1 MAFNG
6 GFDRQHYA
14 VTGLLF
20 NILEKT
26 QMKHPSIFKASPLLA
41 ALLIANN
48 ALAQEQAQ
56 DNSPVTLETV
66 KVNADFRELDLQQ
79 IPSAITVVGQDDIQ
93 KRNADHLESI
103 LSLAP
108 NVNYSAGAS
117 RGRYF
122 QIRGIGERSQFVDA
136 VNPSV
141 GLIIDGV
148 DMTGLGGAA
157 TLFDVQQVEI
167 LRGPQGT
174 AFGANALA
182 GAINIKSK
190 QPTKETE
197 GYVEAKAG
205 NYNSKGLGGAISG
218 SITDT
223 IQARVAINKTSSD
236 GYMEND
242 YLNRDDTNNI
252 DELVAR
258 AQLDWKVNTDNDI
271 NLSLLKTDIDNG
283 YDAFSLDNNHTTY
296 SDNPGQDT
304 QDSTAFSLGWNS
316 KLSQSVNLETKISS
330 SHTDTTYS
338 YDEDWSY
345 GVYDANGN
353 CITDC
358 IVSSDPLNYVYST
371 FDEYNREYSRNDI
384 DVRFLSGSTGRIF
397 NNSTDWI
404 AGTYSNSKKENL
416 NRQYSYDY
424 EDSDNLGTA
433 ITGTTPYSSDIRYKS
448 SAIYTEL
455 STQLSVATQITYG
468 LRVEDW
474 TTDFTDNSNIDEDQG
489 ETLWGG
495 KATFESLINEKHL
508 AYTSIARGYKAGGIN
523 SDPDVNE
530 ANRTFESETN
540 NSIELGLK
548 SELLTNTLTTS
559 IAAFYI
565 QRKNQQVKSSYVIPS
580 SVTGGAPVFQD
591 YLGNAAEGKNYGLE
605 FELFWALTNTLNLKS
620 SVGYLKTEFVDYS
633 YTTEDGTF
641 TKDGRSQAHAPEYT
655 LSNQL
660 SWNPT
665 GNITASIG
673 FVAMD
678 EFYFSDSH
686 DEKSKAYV
694 TWNAFIKYSR
704 NHYEISVNGQNLTD
718 TKYATRGFGFG
729 SNDPRAN
736 WEGTD
741 QYTQLAAPRLVS
753 INARY
758 NF

>member
-197 GYVEAKAG
+197 GYVEAEVG
-205 NYNSKGLGGAISG
+205 NYGKQTLGTAVSGPLSNSVQG
-218 SITDT
+218 
-223 IQARVAINKTSSD
+223 RFAINKTISD
-236 GYMEND
+236 GYMENAH
-242 YLNRDDTNNI
+242 LNRDDTNNI
-252 DELVAR
+252 EETVAR
-258 AQLDWKVNTDNDI
+258 AQLNWQANENNDFSF
-271 NLSLLKTDIDNG
+271 SLLKADIDNG
-283 YDAFSLDNNHTTY
+283 YDAFSLDNNRTTY
-296 SDNPGQDT
+296 SDKPGKDT
-304 QDSTAFSLGWNS
+304 QDT
-316 KLSQSVNLETKISS
+316 TSS
-330 SHTDTTYS
+330 SIKWVNSSNNSFNIETLASHNESDSVYS
-338 YDEDWSY
+338 FDEDWAY
-345 GVYDANGN
+345 GEYDSITYG
-353 CITDC
+353 CITATC
-358 IVSSDPLNYVYST
+358 IADYNYNGI
-371 FDEYNREYSRNDI
+371 DEYIRSYER
-384 DVRFLSGSTGRIF
+384 
-397 NNSTDWI
+397 
-404 AGTYSNSKKENL
+404 SN
-416 NRQYSYDY
+416 
-424 EDSDNLGTA
+424 
-433 ITGTTPYSSDIRYKS
+433 IDIRLLSTLHSRLFNESTHWVAGIYYLQRDESLIRNHTGNYLDGAQFTSELKQTS
-448 SAIYTEL
+448 TALYTEL
-455 STQLSVATQITYG
+455 SSQLSDNTTLTYG
-468 LRVEDW
+468 VRIEDW
-474 TTDFTDNSNIDEDQG
+474 TNDYLDSGNINEDATD
-489 ETLWGG
+489 TLWGG
-495 KATFESLINEKHL
+495 KIALENIINTNHL
-508 AYTSIARGYKAGGIN
+508 AYGSLAHGYKAGGIN
-523 SDPDVNE
+523 SDPDISIE
-530 ANRTFESETN
+530 NRTFDTETN
-540 NSIELGLK
+540 NSVEVGLK
-548 SELLTNTLTTS
+548 SSLLNDDLTTR
-559 IAAFYI
+559 IAVFYI
-565 QRKNQQVKSSYVIPS
+565 QRKDQQVKSSYAEIVGT
-580 SVTGGAPVFQD
+580 VTTWKEF
-591 YLGNAAEGKNYGLE
+591 LSNAAEGRNYGLE
-605 FELFWALTNTLNLKS
+605 IESNWEISSAINWDL
-620 SVGYLKTEFVDYS
+620 SVGILHTEFVDYF
-633 YTTEDGTF
+633 YTNEDDITIN
-641 TKDGRSQAHAPEYT
+641 KDGDTQAHAPEYSVAT
-655 LSNQL
+655 AFTFQL
-660 SWNPT
+660 HRDISL
-665 GNITASIG
+665 IVESEAK
-673 FVAMD
+673 D
-678 EFYFSDSH
+678 DFYFSDSH
-686 DEKSKAYV
+686 YEKSKSYV
-694 TWNAFIKYSR
+694 LFHAQLQYLKDNLTLSL
-704 NHYEISVNGQNLTD
+704 NGHNLTD
-718 TKYATRGFGFG
+718 KDYAVRGFGFD
-729 SNDPRAN
+729 NDPR
-736 WEGTD
+736 EGNDPT
-741 QYTQLAAPRLVS
+741 QHTQLAAPRLVS